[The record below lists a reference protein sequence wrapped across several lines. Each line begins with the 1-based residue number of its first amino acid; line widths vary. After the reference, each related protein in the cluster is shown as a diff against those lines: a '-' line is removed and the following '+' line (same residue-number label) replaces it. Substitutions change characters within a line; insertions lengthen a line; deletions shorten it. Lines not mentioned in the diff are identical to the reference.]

1 MKLSVNDL
9 NVFVNTPKDIAKL
22 CEDLS
27 RLGLEVESCIP
38 CIAPKNVVVGK
49 VLEKAPHKNAEKLSV
64 CQVGVGKVLE
74 KAPHKNAEKLSVCQ
88 VGVGKEVLQ
97 IVCGA
102 KNVAPN
108 QFVPVALN
116 GALIGS
122 TTIAKTELR
131 GVESCGM
138 ICSSAE
144 LGFPKI
150 NDGILE
156 LDESVGELVL
166 GKELNEYASFNTHVL
181 EISLTPNRGDC
192 LSVLGIAREISAF
205 YHTPLKP
212 IKALNFTPKSDLITL
227 SAGENIESHLAY
239 YLIYNHSL
247 KTPLNIKLSLAHNN
261 ALSENDLKNFIE
273 FSTHFSGVIMNAY
286 SLNKT
291 PMDLSVKNDE
301 NNLESV
307 YINHQKRSTIAIKHQ
322 DQKDLSEYL
331 LLEASYTDPISLS
344 LKLHAL
350 KDKTLQKDNALIY
363 RSARGSNPNLSD
375 GLNFLS
381 AHLKAAI
388 LESKQIKHSLKDRTL
403 TFQLEDITEILGL
416 AVEKEKIQGILKN
429 LGFKV
434 SVKEPNSN
442 PQILEVIA
450 PNFRHDIKTIQDIA
464 EEILR
469 FVGIDNLISKP
480 LDCVSS
486 KNSNPHYDTH
496 RFFENLKHKALAC
509 GFKEVIHYVFYSKEK
524 QQKLGFEVLEDPLE
538 LQNPITTDLNTLRT
552 SLVCGLLDAS
562 LRNKNLGFK
571 SIALYEKGSVYNSK
585 REEIQKLG
593 FLVSGLQKKE
603 SYPDAKGKAWDFYS
617 FAECVSKV
625 IGDFS
630 LERLTAQTPI
640 NHPYQSAK
648 IIQNHEI
655 IGVIAKIHPKVIQEL
670 DLFESYYAE
679 IDAFKLKRPA
689 MLLKPFSIYPSS
701 VRDLTLIIDE
711 NTAFSEIKKALK
723 DAQIPNLSEI
733 LPLDIFKESHNTI
746 ALSVRCVIH
755 SLEKTLNDEE
765 VNSAVQK
772 ALEILEKEFNARLKG

>member
-9 NVFVNTPKDIAKL
+9 NVFVNTPKDIVKL

-49 VLEKAPHKNAEKLSV
+49 ILEKAPHKNAEKLSV
-64 CQVGVGKVLE
+64 CQVD
-74 KAPHKNAEKLSVCQ
+74 
-88 VGVGKEVLQ
+88 VGKEVLQ

-102 KNVAPN
+102 KNVASN

-131 GVESCGM
+131 GVESHGM
-138 ICSSAE
+138 ICSSIE

-166 GKELNEYASFNTHVL
+166 GKELNEYAPFNTHVL

-261 ALSENDLKNFIE
+261 ALSENDLNNFIE
-273 FSTHFSGVIMNAY
+273 FSVHFSGVIMNAY

-322 DQKDLSEYL
+322 DQKDLNECL
-331 LLEASYTDPISLS
+331 LLEASYTDPVSLS

-381 AHLKAAI
+381 AHLKATI
-388 LESKQIKHSLKDRTL
+388 LESKQTKHSLKDRTL
-403 TFQLEDITEILGL
+403 KFQLEDITEILGL
-416 AVEKEKIQGILKN
+416 AVEEETIQGILKS

-434 SVKEPNSN
+434 SIKVSNSK
-442 PQILEVIA
+442 PQILEVVA
-450 PNFRHDIKTIQDIA
+450 PNFRHDIQTIQDIA

-469 FVGIDNLISKP
+469 FVGIDNLVSKP
-480 LDCVSS
+480 LNCVSS

-524 QQKLGFEVLEDPLE
+524 QQKLGFEVLEDSLE
-538 LQNPITTDLNTLRT
+538 LQNPITTELNTLRT

-630 LERLTAQTPI
+630 LEKLTTQTPI

-655 IGVIAKIHPKVIQEL
+655 IGTIAKIHPKVIQEL

-711 NTAFSEIKKALK
+711 NTAFSKIKKALK

-733 LPLDIFKESHNTI
+733 LPLDIFKESHNSI
-746 ALSVRCVIH
+746 ALSLRCVIH

>member
-64 CQVGVGKVLE
+64 CQVD
-74 KAPHKNAEKLSVCQ
+74 
-88 VGVGKEVLQ
+88 VGKEVLP

-116 GALIGS
+116 GVLIGS

-131 GVESCGM
+131 GVESHGM
-138 ICSSAE
+138 ICSSIE

-166 GKELNEYASFNTHVL
+166 GKELNEYAPFNTHVL

-212 IKALNFTPKSDLITL
+212 IKALNLTPKSDLITL
-227 SAGENIESHLAY
+227 SVGENIESHLAY
-239 YLIYNHSL
+239 YLICNHSL

-261 ALSENDLKNFIE
+261 ALSENDLNNFIE

-322 DQKDLSEYL
+322 DQKDLSECL

-381 AHLKAAI
+381 AHLKATI
-388 LESKQIKHSLKDRTL
+388 LESKQTEHSLKDRTL
-403 TFQLEDITEILGL
+403 KFQLEDITEILGL
-416 AVEKEKIQGILKN
+416 AVEKEKIQSILKN

-434 SVKEPNSN
+434 STKEPNSK
-442 PQILEVIA
+442 PQILEVIV

-469 FVGIDNLISKP
+469 FVGIDNLVSKP
-480 LDCVSS
+480 LHCVSS

-509 GFKEVIHYVFYSKEK
+509 GFKEVVHYVFYSKEK

-538 LQNPITTDLNTLRT
+538 LQNPITTELNTLRT

-571 SIALYEKGSVYNSK
+571 SIALYEKGSVYNAK

-617 FAECVSKV
+617 FAECVSRI

-630 LERLTAQTPI
+630 LEKLTAQTPI

-648 IIQNHEI
+648 IIQNHEV

-679 IDAFKLKRPA
+679 IDASKLKRPA

-711 NTAFSEIKKALK
+711 NTAFSKIKKALK

-733 LPLDIFKESHNTI
+733 LPLDIFKESDNTI

>member
-1 MKLSVNDL
+1 MKLIVNDL

-64 CQVGVGKVLE
+64 CQVD
-74 KAPHKNAEKLSVCQ
+74 
-88 VGVGKEVLQ
+88 VGKEVLP

-122 TTIAKTELR
+122 TTIAKTDLR

-138 ICSSAE
+138 ICSSIE

-166 GKELNEYASFNTHVL
+166 GKELNEYAPFNTHVL

-227 SAGENIESHLAY
+227 SVGENIESHLAY
-239 YLIYNHSL
+239 YLICNHSL

-261 ALSENDLKNFIE
+261 ALSENDLNNFIE
-273 FSTHFSGVIMNAY
+273 FSAHFSGVIMNAY

-291 PMDLSVKNDE
+291 PIDLSVKNDE

-322 DQKDLSEYL
+322 VQKDLSEYL

-381 AHLKAAI
+381 AHLKAMI
-388 LESKQIKHSLKDRTL
+388 LESKQTKHSLKNHAL

-434 SVKEPNSN
+434 SVKEPNSK
-442 PQILEVIA
+442 PPILEVIV

-480 LDCVSS
+480 LNCVSS

-524 QQKLGFEVLEDPLE
+524 QQKLGFEVLEDSLE
-538 LQNPITTDLNTLRT
+538 LQNPITTELNTLRM

-571 SIALYEKGSVYNSK
+571 SIALYEKGSVYNAK
-585 REEIQKLG
+585 REEVQKLG

-630 LERLTAQTPI
+630 LEKLTTQTPI

-655 IGVIAKIHPKVIQEL
+655 IGVIAKIHPKIIQEL

-679 IDAFKLKRPA
+679 IDASKLKRPA

-711 NTAFSEIKKALK
+711 NTAFSKIKKALK

-733 LPLDIFKESHNTI
+733 LPLDIFKESNNTI

>member
-9 NVFVNTPKDIAKL
+9 SVFVDVPKDITKL

-38 CIAPKNVVVGK
+38 CVAPKKVV
-49 VLEKAPHKNAEKLSV
+49 
-64 CQVGVGKVLE
+64 VGKVLE

-131 GVESCGM
+131 GVESHGM
-138 ICSSAE
+138 ICSSSE

-166 GKELNEYASFNTHVL
+166 GKELNEYAPFNTHVL

-261 ALSENDLKNFIE
+261 ALSENDLNNFIE
-273 FSTHFSGVIMNAY
+273 FSAHFSGVIMNAY

-291 PMDLSVKNDE
+291 PMDLIVKNDE

-322 DQKDLSEYL
+322 DQKDLSECL
-331 LLEASYTDPISLS
+331 LLEASYIDPISLS

-381 AHLKAAI
+381 AHLKATI
-388 LESKQIKHSLKDRTL
+388 LESKQTKRSLKDRAL

-416 AVEKEKIQGILKN
+416 VVEKEKIQGILKN

-434 SVKEPNSN
+434 SIKVSNSK
-442 PQILEVIA
+442 PQILEVVV

-469 FVGIDNLISKP
+469 FVGIDNLASKP
-480 LDCVSS
+480 LHCVSS
-486 KNSNPHYDTH
+486 KNSNPHYETH

-538 LQNPITTDLNTLRT
+538 LQNPITTELNTLRT

-571 SIALYEKGSVYNSK
+571 SIALYEKGSVYNAK

-630 LERLTAQTPI
+630 LEKLNAQTPI

-648 IIQNHEI
+648 IIQNNEI

-679 IDAFKLKRPA
+679 IDASKLKRPA

-711 NTAFSEIKKALK
+711 NTAFSRIKKALK

-733 LPLDIFKESHNTI
+733 LPLDIFKESDNTI

>member
-27 RLGLEVESCIP
+27 CLGLEVESCIP

-49 VLEKAPHKNAEKLSV
+49 VLEKASHKNAEKLSV
-64 CQVGVGKVLE
+64 CQVD
-74 KAPHKNAEKLSVCQ
+74 
-88 VGVGKEVLQ
+88 VGKEVLQ

-131 GVESCGM
+131 GVESHGM

-166 GKELNEYASFNTHVL
+166 GKELDEYAPFNTHVL

-212 IKALNFTPKSDLITL
+212 IKVLNFTPKSDLITL
-227 SAGENIESHLAY
+227 SVGENIESHLAY
-239 YLIYNHSL
+239 YLICNHSL

-261 ALSENDLKNFIE
+261 ALSKNDLNNFIE
-273 FSTHFSGVIMNAY
+273 FSAHFSGVIMNAY
-286 SLNKT
+286 SLNTT

-322 DQKDLSEYL
+322 NQENLSECL
-331 LLEASYTDPISLS
+331 LLEASYIDPISLS

-381 AHLKAAI
+381 THLKATI
-388 LESKQIKHSLKDRTL
+388 LESKQTEHSLKDHAL

-416 AVEKEKIQGILKN
+416 AVEKEKIQSILKN

-434 SVKEPNSN
+434 SVKEPNSK

-469 FVGIDNLISKP
+469 FVGIDNLASKP
-480 LDCVSS
+480 LHCVSS

-571 SIALYEKGSVYNSK
+571 SIALYEKGSVYNAK

-630 LERLTAQTPI
+630 LEKLTAQTPI

-679 IDAFKLKRPA
+679 IDASKLKRPA

-711 NTAFSEIKKALK
+711 NTAFSRIKKALK

-733 LPLDIFKESHNTI
+733 LPLDIFKESDNTI

>member
-9 NVFVNTPKDIAKL
+9 NVFVDTPKDIAKL

-27 RLGLEVESCIP
+27 RLGLEVESSIP
-38 CIAPKNVVVGK
+38 CIAPKNVV
-49 VLEKAPHKNAEKLSV
+49 
-64 CQVGVGKVLE
+64 VGKVLE

-122 TTIAKTELR
+122 TTIAKTDLR

-138 ICSSAE
+138 ICSSNE

-166 GKELNEYASFNTHVL
+166 GKGLNEYAPFNTHVL

-227 SAGENIESHLAY
+227 CANENIESHLAY

-247 KTPLNIKLSLAHNN
+247 KTPLKVKLSLAHNN
-261 ALSENDLKNFIE
+261 ALSENDLNNFIE
-273 FSTHFSGVIMNAY
+273 FSTHFSGVVMNVY
-286 SLNKT
+286 SLDAT
-291 PMDLSVKNDE
+291 PIDLSVKNDE

-381 AHLKAAI
+381 AHLKATI
-388 LESKQIKHSLKDRTL
+388 LESKQTKHALKDRTL
-403 TFQLEDITEILGL
+403 KFKLEDITEILGL
-416 AVEKEKIQGILKN
+416 AIEEETIQGILKN
-429 LGFKV
+429 LGFKASIKV
-434 SVKEPNSN
+434 SNSK
-442 PQILEVIA
+442 PQILEVVV

-469 FVGIDNLISKP
+469 FVGIDHLISKP
-480 LDCVSS
+480 LDSVSN
-486 KNSNPHYDTH
+486 KKSNPHYDTH
-496 RFFENLKHKALAC
+496 RFFENLKHKTLAC

-538 LQNPITTDLNTLRT
+538 LQNPITTELNTLRT

-593 FLVSGLQKKE
+593 FLASGLQKKE

-630 LERLTAQTPI
+630 LEKLATQAPI

-679 IDAFKLKRPA
+679 IDASKLKRPA

-711 NTAFSEIKKALK
+711 NTAFSNIKKALK

-733 LPLDIFKESHNTI
+733 LPLDIFKESHNSI

>member
-9 NVFVNTPKDIAKL
+9 SVFVDVPKDIAKL

-38 CIAPKNVVVGK
+38 CVAPKNVVVGK

-64 CQVGVGKVLE
+64 CQM
-74 KAPHKNAEKLSVCQ
+74 
-88 VGVGKEVLQ
+88 GVGKEVLQ

-131 GVESCGM
+131 GVESYGM
-138 ICSSAE
+138 ICSSNE

-166 GKELNEYASFNTHVL
+166 GKGLNEYAPFNTHVL

-227 SAGENIESHLAY
+227 CAGENIESHLAY
-239 YLIYNHSL
+239 YLICNHSL
-247 KTPLNIKLSLAHNN
+247 KTPLNVKLSLAHNN
-261 ALSENDLKNFIE
+261 ALSENDLNNFIE
-273 FSTHFSGVIMNAY
+273 FSVHFSGVVMNAY
-286 SLNKT
+286 SLDAT
-291 PMDLSVKNDE
+291 PIDLSVKNDE

-350 KDKTLQKDNALIY
+350 KDKTLQKDNTLIY

-381 AHLKAAI
+381 AHLKATI
-388 LESKQIKHSLKDRTL
+388 LESKQTKHALKDRTL
-403 TFQLEDITEILGL
+403 KFKLEDITEILGL
-416 AVEKEKIQGILKN
+416 AIEEETIQGILKN

-434 SVKEPNSN
+434 SIKESNSK
-442 PQILEVIA
+442 PQILEVVV

-469 FVGIDNLISKP
+469 FVGIDHLISKP
-480 LDCVSS
+480 LDSVSN
-486 KNSNPHYDTH
+486 KKSNPHYDTH

-538 LQNPITTDLNTLRT
+538 LQNPITTELNTLRT

-593 FLVSGLQKKE
+593 FLASGLQKKE

-630 LERLTAQTPI
+630 LEKLTTQIPI

-648 IIQNHEI
+648 IIQDHKI

-711 NTAFSEIKKALK
+711 NTAFSKIKKALK

-733 LPLDIFKESHNTI
+733 LPLDIFKESNNSI

-772 ALEILEKEFNARLKG
+772 VLEILEKEFNARLKG

>member
-9 NVFVNTPKDIAKL
+9 NVFVDTPKDIAKL

-38 CIAPKNVVVGK
+38 CVAPKNVVVGK
-49 VLEKAPHKNAEKLSV
+49 ILEKTPHKNAEKLSV
-64 CQVGVGKVLE
+64 CQVD
-74 KAPHKNAEKLSVCQ
+74 
-88 VGVGKEVLQ
+88 VGKEVLQ

-116 GALIGS
+116 GVLIGS

-138 ICSSAE
+138 ICSSSE

-166 GKELNEYASFNTHVL
+166 GKELNEYAPFNTHVL

-227 SAGENIESHLAY
+227 SADKNIESHLAY
-239 YLIYNHSL
+239 YLVCNHSL

-261 ALSENDLKNFIE
+261 ALSENDLNNFIE
-273 FSTHFSGVIMNAY
+273 FSAHFSGVVMNAY
-286 SLNKT
+286 SLNIT
-291 PMDLSVKNDE
+291 PIDLSVKNDE

-331 LLEASYTDPISLS
+331 LLEASYIDPVSLS

-350 KDKTLQKDNALIY
+350 KEKTLQKDNALIY

-388 LESKQIKHSLKDRTL
+388 LESKQTQHSLKDRAL
-403 TFQLEDITEILGL
+403 KFQLEDITEILGL

-434 SVKEPNSN
+434 SVKEPNSK
-442 PQILEVIA
+442 PQILEVVA
-450 PNFRHDIKTIQDIA
+450 PNFRHDIQMIQDIA

-469 FVGIDNLISKP
+469 FVGIDHLISKP
-480 LDCVSS
+480 LDSVSN
-486 KNSNPHYDTH
+486 KKSNPHYDTH

-538 LQNPITTDLNTLRT
+538 LQNPITTELNTLRT

-593 FLVSGLQKKE
+593 FLASGLQKKE
-603 SYPDAKGKAWDFYS
+603 SYPDSKGKAWDFYS

-630 LERLTAQTPI
+630 LEKLTAQTPI

-701 VRDLTLIIDE
+701 IRDLTLIIDE
-711 NTAFSEIKKALK
+711 NTAFSRIKKALE
-723 DAQIPNLSEI
+723 DAQIPNLSEV
-733 LPLDIFKESHNTI
+733 LPLDIFKESHNSI

-765 VNSAVQK
+765 VNAAVQK

>member
-9 NVFVNTPKDIAKL
+9 NVFVDVPKDIAKL

-27 RLGLEVESCIP
+27 RLGLEVESSIP
-38 CIAPKNVVVGK
+38 CVAPKNVV
-49 VLEKAPHKNAEKLSV
+49 
-64 CQVGVGKVLE
+64 VGKVLE

-138 ICSSAE
+138 ICSSNE

-166 GKELNEYASFNTHVL
+166 GKGLNEYAPFNTHVL

-227 SAGENIESHLAY
+227 CAGENIESHLAY
-239 YLIYNHSL
+239 YLICNHSL
-247 KTPLNIKLSLAHNN
+247 KTPLNVKLSLAHNN
-261 ALSENDLKNFIE
+261 ALSENDLNNFIE
-273 FSTHFSGVIMNAY
+273 FSAHFSGVVMNAY
-286 SLNKT
+286 SLDAT
-291 PMDLSVKNDE
+291 PIDLSVKNDE

-363 RSARGSNPNLSD
+363 RSTRGSNPNLSD

-381 AHLKAAI
+381 THLKATI
-388 LESKQIKHSLKDRTL
+388 LESKQTKHALKDRTL
-403 TFQLEDITEILGL
+403 EFKLEDITEILGL
-416 AVEKEKIQGILKN
+416 VIEEETIQGILKN

-434 SVKEPNSN
+434 STKVSNSK
-442 PQILEVIA
+442 PQILEVVA

-469 FVGIDNLISKP
+469 FVGIDHLISKP
-480 LDCVSS
+480 LDSVSN
-486 KNSNPHYDTH
+486 KKSNPHYDTH
-496 RFFENLKHKALAC
+496 RFFENLKHKALSC

-538 LQNPITTDLNTLRT
+538 LQNPITTELNTLRT

-571 SIALYEKGSVYNSK
+571 SIALYEKGSVYNAK
-585 REEIQKLG
+585 REEVQKLG

-630 LERLTAQTPI
+630 LEKLTAQTPI

-648 IIQNHEI
+648 IIQNHKI
-655 IGVIAKIHPKVIQEL
+655 IGVIAKIHPKIIQEL

-679 IDAFKLKRPA
+679 IDASKLKRPA

-711 NTAFSEIKKALK
+711 NTAFSRIKKALK

-733 LPLDIFKESHNTI
+733 LPLDIFKESHNSI
-746 ALSVRCVIH
+746 ALSVRCVIY

>member
-9 NVFVNTPKDIAKL
+9 NVFVDTPKDIAKL

-27 RLGLEVESCIP
+27 RLGLEVESSIP
-38 CIAPKNVVVGK
+38 CVAPKNVV
-49 VLEKAPHKNAEKLSV
+49 
-64 CQVGVGKVLE
+64 VGKVLE

-131 GVESCGM
+131 GVESYGM
-138 ICSSAE
+138 ICSSSE

-166 GKELNEYASFNTHVL
+166 GKGLNEYAPFNTHVL

-227 SAGENIESHLAY
+227 CADENIESHLAY
-239 YLIYNHSL
+239 YLVCNHSL

-261 ALSENDLKNFIE
+261 ALSENDLNNFIE
-273 FSTHFSGVIMNAY
+273 FSVHFSGVVMNAY
-286 SLNKT
+286 SLNTT
-291 PMDLSVKNDE
+291 PIDLSVKNDE

-322 DQKDLSEYL
+322 DQKDLSEHL

-388 LESKQIKHSLKDRTL
+388 LESKQNKHALKDRTL
-403 TFQLEDITEILGL
+403 KFKLEDITEILGL
-416 AVEKEKIQGILKN
+416 AVEEETIQGILKN

-434 SVKEPNSN
+434 SAKVSNSK
-442 PQILEVIA
+442 PQILEVVA

-469 FVGIDNLISKP
+469 FVGIDHLISKP
-480 LDCVSS
+480 LDSVSN
-486 KNSNPHYDTH
+486 KKSNPHYDTH

-538 LQNPITTDLNTLRT
+538 LQNPITTELNTLRT

-593 FLVSGLQKKE
+593 FLASGLQKKE

-630 LERLTAQTPI
+630 LEKLTTQAPI

-648 IIQNHEI
+648 IIQNHKI

-679 IDAFKLKRPA
+679 IDASKLKRPA

-711 NTAFSEIKKALK
+711 NTAFSNIKKALK

-733 LPLDIFKESHNTI
+733 LPLDIFKESNNSI

>member
-9 NVFVNTPKDIAKL
+9 NIFVNTPKDITKL

-27 RLGLEVESCIP
+27 CLGLEVESCIP

-64 CQVGVGKVLE
+64 CQVDVGK
-74 KAPHKNAEKLSVCQ
+74 
-88 VGVGKEVLQ
+88 GVLQ

-108 QFVPVALN
+108 QFAPVALN

-131 GVESCGM
+131 GVESHGM
-138 ICSSAE
+138 ICSSIE

-166 GKELNEYASFNTHVL
+166 GKELHEYAPFNTHVL

-227 SAGENIESHLAY
+227 SVGENIESHLAY
-239 YLIYNHSL
+239 YLICNHSL

-261 ALSENDLKNFIE
+261 ALSENDLNNFIE
-273 FSTHFSGVIMNAY
+273 FSTHFSGVILNAY
-286 SLNKT
+286 SLNTT
-291 PMDLSVKNDE
+291 PVDLSVKNDE

-322 DQKDLSEYL
+322 DQKNLSECL
-331 LLEASYTDPISLS
+331 LLEASYIDPISLS

-381 AHLKAAI
+381 AHLKATI
-388 LESKQIKHSLKDRTL
+388 LESKQTKHSLKDCAL
-403 TFQLEDITEILGL
+403 KFQLEDITEILGL
-416 AVEKEKIQGILKN
+416 VIEAEKIQGILKN

-434 SVKEPNSN
+434 SAKEPNSK
-442 PQILEVIA
+442 PQILEVIV

-538 LQNPITTDLNTLRT
+538 LQNPITTELNTLRT

-593 FLVSGLQKKE
+593 FLISGLQKKE

-617 FAECVSKV
+617 FAECVSRI

-630 LERLTAQTPI
+630 LEKLTAQTPI

-648 IIQNHEI
+648 IIQNHEV

-679 IDAFKLKRPA
+679 IDASKLKRPA

-711 NTAFSEIKKALK
+711 NTAFSKIKKALK

-733 LPLDIFKESHNTI
+733 LPLDIFKESDNTI

-765 VNSAVQK
+765 VNSVVQK

>member
-1 MKLSVNDL
+1 MKLIVNDL

-27 RLGLEVESCIP
+27 CLGLEVESCTP
-38 CIAPKNVVVGK
+38 CVAPKNVVVGK

-64 CQVGVGKVLE
+64 CQVD
-74 KAPHKNAEKLSVCQ
+74 
-88 VGVGKEVLQ
+88 VGKEVLQ

-108 QFVPVALN
+108 QFAPIALN

-131 GVESCGM
+131 GVESHGM
-138 ICSSAE
+138 ICSSIE

-166 GKELNEYASFNTHVL
+166 GKELNEYAPFNTHVL

-227 SAGENIESHLAY
+227 SVGENIESHLAY

-261 ALSENDLKNFIE
+261 ALSENNLNNFLE
-273 FSTHFSGVIMNAY
+273 FSAHFSGVIMNAY
-286 SLNKT
+286 SLNTT

-307 YINHQKRSTIAIKHQ
+307 YINHQKRSIIAIKHQ
-322 DQKDLSEYL
+322 VQKDLSEYL
-331 LLEASYTDPISLS
+331 LLEASYTDPVSLS

-381 AHLKAAI
+381 AHLKATI
-388 LESKQIKHSLKDRTL
+388 LESKQTEHSLKDRAL

-416 AVEKEKIQGILKN
+416 AVEEEKIQGILKN

-434 SVKEPNSN
+434 SAKEPNSK
-442 PQILEVIA
+442 PPILEVVA

-480 LDCVSS
+480 LHCVSS
-486 KNSNPHYDTH
+486 KNSNPHYETH

-524 QQKLGFEVLEDPLE
+524 QQKLGFEVLEDSLE
-538 LQNPITTDLNTLRT
+538 LQNPITTELNTLRT

-571 SIALYEKGSVYNSK
+571 SIALYEKGSVYNAK

-625 IGDFS
+625 IGDFN
-630 LERLTAQTPI
+630 LEKLTAQTPI

-648 IIQNHEI
+648 IIQNNEI
-655 IGVIAKIHPKVIQEL
+655 IGTIAKIHPKVIQEL

-701 VRDLTLIIDE
+701 VRDLTLIINE
-711 NTAFSEIKKALK
+711 NTAFSRIKKALK

-746 ALSVRCVIH
+746 ALSLRCVIH

-765 VNSAVQK
+765 VNSAMQK

>member
-1 MKLSVNDL
+1 MKLSINDL
-9 NVFVNTPKDIAKL
+9 NVFVNTPKDIVKL
-22 CEDLS
+22 CENLS
-27 RLGLEVESCIP
+27 CLGLEVESCVS

-64 CQVGVGKVLE
+64 CQVD
-74 KAPHKNAEKLSVCQ
+74 
-88 VGVGKEVLQ
+88 VGKEVLQ

-108 QFVPVALN
+108 QFVPVALK
-116 GALIGS
+116 GAIIGS

-131 GVESCGM
+131 GVESHGM
-138 ICSSAE
+138 ICSSSE

-166 GKELNEYASFNTHVL
+166 GKELNEYAPFNTHVL

-212 IKALNFTPKSDLITL
+212 IKALNFTPTSDLITL

-239 YLIYNHSL
+239 YLICNHSL

-261 ALSENDLKNFIE
+261 ALSENDLNNFIE
-273 FSTHFSGVIMNAY
+273 FSAHFSGVIMNAY

-331 LLEASYTDPISLS
+331 LLEASYIDPISLS

-381 AHLKAAI
+381 AHLKATI
-388 LESKQIKHSLKDRTL
+388 LESKQTKHSLKDRTL

-416 AVEKEKIQGILKN
+416 VVEKEKIQGILKN

-434 SVKEPNSN
+434 SAKESNSK
-442 PQILEVIA
+442 PQILEVVA
-450 PNFRHDIKTIQDIA
+450 PNFRHDIKIIQDIA

-469 FVGIDNLISKP
+469 FVGIDNLVSKP
-480 LDCVSS
+480 LHCVSS

-538 LQNPITTDLNTLRT
+538 LQNPITTELNTLRT

-571 SIALYEKGSVYNSK
+571 SIALYEKGSVYNAK

-630 LERLTAQTPI
+630 LEKLTIQTPI
-640 NHPYQSAK
+640 NHPYQNAK
-648 IIQNHEI
+648 IIQNNEI
-655 IGVIAKIHPKVIQEL
+655 IGVIAKIHPKVIQEW

-711 NTAFSEIKKALK
+711 NTAFSRIKKALK

-733 LPLDIFKESHNTI
+733 LPLDIFKESNNSI

>member
-9 NVFVNTPKDIAKL
+9 SVFVDTPKDIAKL

-64 CQVGVGKVLE
+64 CQVD
-74 KAPHKNAEKLSVCQ
+74 
-88 VGVGKEVLQ
+88 VGKEVLQ

-131 GVESCGM
+131 GVESYGM
-138 ICSSAE
+138 ICSSNE

-166 GKELNEYASFNTHVL
+166 GKGLNEYAPFNTHVL

-192 LSVLGIAREISAF
+192 LSVLGVAREISAF

-239 YLIYNHSL
+239 YLICNHSL
-247 KTPLNIKLSLAHNN
+247 KTPLKVKLSLAHNN
-261 ALSENDLKNFIE
+261 ALSENDLNNFLE

-291 PMDLSVKNDE
+291 PIDLSVKNDE

-322 DQKDLSEYL
+322 DQKDLSECL

-381 AHLKAAI
+381 AHLKATI
-388 LESKQIKHSLKDRTL
+388 LESKQTKHSLKDRTL
-403 TFQLEDITEILGL
+403 KFQLEDITEILGL
-416 AVEKEKIQGILKN
+416 AVEAEKIQGILKN

-434 SVKEPNSN
+434 SVKEPNSK
-442 PQILEVIA
+442 PQILEVIV
-450 PNFRHDIKTIQDIA
+450 PNFRNDIKTIQDIA

-469 FVGIDNLISKP
+469 FVGIDHLISKP
-480 LDCVSS
+480 LHCVSS

-538 LQNPITTDLNTLRT
+538 LQNPITTELNTLRT

-630 LERLTAQTPI
+630 LEKLTIQTPI

-679 IDAFKLKRPA
+679 IDASKLKRPA

-711 NTAFSEIKKALK
+711 NTAFSKIKKVLK

-733 LPLDIFKESHNTI
+733 LPLDIFKESHNSI

>member
-9 NVFVNTPKDIAKL
+9 NVFVNTPKDIVKL

-64 CQVGVGKVLE
+64 CQVDI
-74 KAPHKNAEKLSVCQ
+74 
-88 VGVGKEVLQ
+88 GKEVLQ

-138 ICSSAE
+138 ICSSSE

-166 GKELNEYASFNTHVL
+166 GKELNEYAPFNTHVL

-322 DQKDLSEYL
+322 VQKDLSECL

-381 AHLKAAI
+381 AHLKATI
-388 LESKQIKHSLKDRTL
+388 LESKQTKHALKDRTL

-434 SVKEPNSN
+434 SIKEPNSK
-442 PQILEVIA
+442 PPILEVVA

-464 EEILR
+464 EEILC

-480 LDCVSS
+480 LHCVSS

-524 QQKLGFEVLEDPLE
+524 QQKLGFEVLEDSLE

-593 FLVSGLQKKE
+593 FLASGLQKKE

-630 LERLTAQTPI
+630 LEKLTAQTPI

-648 IIQNHEI
+648 IIQNNEI
-655 IGVIAKIHPKVIQEL
+655 IGVIAKIHPKIIQEL

-679 IDAFKLKRPA
+679 IDASKLKRPA

-711 NTAFSEIKKALK
+711 NTAFSKIKKVLK

-733 LPLDIFKESHNTI
+733 LPLDIFKESDNTI

>member
-1 MKLSVNDL
+1 MKLSVSDL
-9 NVFVNTPKDIAKL
+9 NVFVDTPKDIAKL

-27 RLGLEVESCIP
+27 RLGLEVESSIP
-38 CIAPKNVVVGK
+38 CVAPKNVVVGK

-64 CQVGVGKVLE
+64 CQVD
-74 KAPHKNAEKLSVCQ
+74 
-88 VGVGKEVLQ
+88 VGKEVLQ

-131 GVESCGM
+131 GVESYGM
-138 ICSSAE
+138 ICSSSE

-166 GKELNEYASFNTHVL
+166 GKGLNEYAPFNTHVL

-227 SAGENIESHLAY
+227 CADENIESHLAY
-239 YLIYNHSL
+239 YLVCNHSL
-247 KTPLNIKLSLAHNN
+247 KTPLNVKLSLAHNN
-261 ALSENDLKNFIE
+261 ALSENDLNNFIE
-273 FSTHFSGVIMNAY
+273 FSVHFSGVVMNAY
-286 SLNKT
+286 SVNTT
-291 PMDLSVKNDE
+291 PIDLSVKNDE

-322 DQKDLSEYL
+322 DPKDLSEYL
-331 LLEASYTDPISLS
+331 LLEASYTDPINLS

-388 LESKQIKHSLKDRTL
+388 LESKQTKHSLKDRTL
-403 TFQLEDITEILGL
+403 KFKLEDVTEILGL
-416 AVEKEKIQGILKN
+416 AIEEETIQGILKN

-434 SVKEPNSN
+434 SIKEPNSK

-469 FVGIDNLISKP
+469 FVGIDHLISKP
-480 LDCVSS
+480 LDSVSN
-486 KNSNPHYDTH
+486 KKSNPHYDTH

-538 LQNPITTDLNTLRT
+538 LQNPITTELNTLRT

-593 FLVSGLQKKE
+593 FLASGLQKKE

-630 LERLTAQTPI
+630 LEKLTTQAPI

-648 IIQNHEI
+648 IIQNHKI
-655 IGVIAKIHPKVIQEL
+655 IGVIAKIHPKVIREL

-711 NTAFSEIKKALK
+711 NTAFSRIKKALK

-733 LPLDIFKESHNTI
+733 LPLDIFKESNNTI

>member
-22 CEDLS
+22 CENLS
-27 RLGLEVESCIP
+27 CLGLEVESCIP

-64 CQVGVGKVLE
+64 CQVD
-74 KAPHKNAEKLSVCQ
+74 
-88 VGVGKEVLQ
+88 VGKEVLP

-131 GVESCGM
+131 GVESHGM
-138 ICSSAE
+138 ICSSSE

-166 GKELNEYASFNTHVL
+166 GKELNEYAPFNTHVL

-192 LSVLGIAREISAF
+192 LSVLGVAREVSAF

-239 YLIYNHSL
+239 YLICNHSL

-261 ALSENDLKNFIE
+261 ALSENDLNNFIE

-331 LLEASYTDPISLS
+331 LLEASYIDPISLS

-350 KDKTLQKDNALIY
+350 KDKMLQKDNALIY

-381 AHLKAAI
+381 AHLKATI
-388 LESKQIKHSLKDRTL
+388 LESKQTKHALKDRTL
-403 TFQLEDITEILGL
+403 KFQLEDITEILGL
-416 AVEKEKIQGILKN
+416 AVEAEKIQGILKS

-434 SVKEPNSN
+434 SVKEPNSK
-442 PQILEVIA
+442 PQILEVIV

-469 FVGIDNLISKP
+469 FVGIDHLISKP
-480 LDCVSS
+480 LHCVSS

-538 LQNPITTDLNTLRT
+538 LQNPITTELNTLRT

-593 FLVSGLQKKE
+593 FLASGLQKKE

-630 LERLTAQTPI
+630 LEKLTAQTPI

-655 IGVIAKIHPKVIQEL
+655 IGVIAKIHPKIIQEL

-679 IDAFKLKRPA
+679 IDASKLKRPA

-711 NTAFSEIKKALK
+711 NTAFSRIKKALK

-733 LPLDIFKESHNTI
+733 LPLDIFKESHNSI
-746 ALSVRCVIH
+746 ALSMRCVIH

>member
-9 NVFVNTPKDIAKL
+9 SVFVDASKDITKL

-27 RLGLEVESCIP
+27 CLGLEVESCIP

-64 CQVGVGKVLE
+64 CQVD
-74 KAPHKNAEKLSVCQ
+74 
-88 VGVGKEVLQ
+88 VGKEVLQ

-102 KNVAPN
+102 KNVASN
-108 QFVPVALN
+108 QFAPVALK
-116 GALIGS
+116 GAIIGS

-131 GVESCGM
+131 GVESHGM
-138 ICSSAE
+138 ICSSSE

-166 GKELNEYASFNTHVL
+166 GKELNEYAPFNTHVL

-205 YHTPLKP
+205 YNTPLKP

-261 ALSENDLKNFIE
+261 ALSENNLNNFLE
-273 FSTHFSGVIMNAY
+273 FSAHFSGVILNAY
-286 SLNKT
+286 GLNTT
-291 PMDLSVKNDE
+291 PVDLIIKNDE

-322 DQKDLSEYL
+322 DQKDLSEHL

-381 AHLKAAI
+381 AHLKATI
-388 LESKQIKHSLKDRTL
+388 LESKQTEHSLKDRTL

-416 AVEKEKIQGILKN
+416 VVEAEKIQSILKN

-434 SVKEPNSN
+434 SVKEPNSK
-442 PQILEVIA
+442 PQILEVIV

-469 FVGIDNLISKP
+469 FVGIDNLVSKP
-480 LDCVSS
+480 LHCVSS

-571 SIALYEKGSVYNSK
+571 SIAFYEKGSVYNSK

-630 LERLTAQTPI
+630 LEKLTIQTPI

-648 IIQNHEI
+648 IIQNNEI

-679 IDAFKLKRPA
+679 IDASKLKRPA

-711 NTAFSEIKKALK
+711 NTAFSRIKKALK
-723 DAQIPNLSEI
+723 NAQIPNLSEI
-733 LPLDIFKESHNTI
+733 LPLDIFKESHNSI

>member
-9 NVFVNTPKDIAKL
+9 NVFVNVPKDIAKL

-27 RLGLEVESCIP
+27 CLGLEVESCVSY
-38 CIAPKNVVVGK
+38 IAPKNVVVGK

-64 CQVGVGKVLE
+64 CQVDI
-74 KAPHKNAEKLSVCQ
+74 
-88 VGVGKEVLQ
+88 GKEVLP

-108 QFVPVALN
+108 QFAPVALK
-116 GALIGS
+116 GAIIGS

-131 GVESCGM
+131 GVESHGM
-138 ICSSAE
+138 ICSSIE

-166 GKELNEYASFNTHVL
+166 GKELHEYAPFNTHVL

-212 IKALNFTPKSDLITL
+212 IKALNFTPKSDSIAL
-227 SAGENIESHLAY
+227 SVGENIESHLAY

-261 ALSENDLKNFIE
+261 ALSENDLNNFIE
-273 FSTHFSGVIMNAY
+273 FSAHFSGVILNAY

-291 PMDLSVKNDE
+291 PMDLIVKNDE

-322 DQKDLSEYL
+322 DQKGLSECL
-331 LLEASYTDPISLS
+331 LLEASYTDPVSLS

-388 LESKQIKHSLKDRTL
+388 LESKQTKRSLKDRTL

-416 AVEKEKIQGILKN
+416 AVEAEKIQSILKS

-434 SVKEPNSN
+434 SVKEPNSK
-442 PQILEVIA
+442 PQILEVIV

-480 LDCVSS
+480 LDSVSS

-571 SIALYEKGSVYNSK
+571 SIALYEKGSVYNAK

-603 SYPDAKGKAWDFYS
+603 SYPNAKGKAWDFYS
-617 FAECVSKV
+617 FAECVSRI

-630 LERLTAQTPI
+630 LEKLDTQTPI

-648 IIQNHEI
+648 IIQNHEV

-679 IDAFKLKRPA
+679 IDASKLKRPA
-689 MLLKPFSIYPSS
+689 MLLRPFSIYPSS

-711 NTAFSEIKKALK
+711 NTAFSRIKKALK

-733 LPLDIFKESHNTI
+733 LPLDIFKESHNSI

>member
-9 NVFVNTPKDIAKL
+9 NVFVNTPKDIVKL

-27 RLGLEVESCIP
+27 RLGLEVESCIS
-38 CIAPKNVVVGK
+38 CVATKNVVVGK

-64 CQVGVGKVLE
+64 CQVD
-74 KAPHKNAEKLSVCQ
+74 
-88 VGVGKEVLQ
+88 VGKEVLQ

-131 GVESCGM
+131 GVESHGM
-138 ICSSAE
+138 ICSSTE

-166 GKELNEYASFNTHVL
+166 GKELNEYAPFNTHVL

-212 IKALNFTPKSDLITL
+212 IKALNFTPTSDLITL
-227 SAGENIESHLAY
+227 SAGENIESYLAY

-261 ALSENDLKNFIE
+261 ALSENDLNNFIE
-273 FSTHFSGVIMNAY
+273 FSAHFSGVILNAY

-322 DQKDLSEYL
+322 VQKDLSECL
-331 LLEASYTDPISLS
+331 LLEASYIDPISLS

-381 AHLKAAI
+381 AHLKATI
-388 LESKQIKHSLKDRTL
+388 LESKQTQHSLKDRTL

-434 SVKEPNSN
+434 SVKEPNSK
-442 PQILEVIA
+442 PPILEIIA

-469 FVGIDNLISKP
+469 FVGIDNLVSKP
-480 LDCVSS
+480 LNCVSS

-630 LERLTAQTPI
+630 LEKLTTQTPI

-679 IDAFKLKRPA
+679 IDASKLKRPA

-711 NTAFSEIKKALK
+711 NTAFSRIKKTLK

-733 LPLDIFKESHNTI
+733 LPLDIFKESDNTI

>member
-1 MKLSVNDL
+1 MKLSINDL

-38 CIAPKNVVVGK
+38 CVAPKNVVVGK

-64 CQVGVGKVLE
+64 CQVD
-74 KAPHKNAEKLSVCQ
+74 
-88 VGVGKEVLQ
+88 VGKEVLQ

-122 TTIAKTELR
+122 TTIAKTDLR

-138 ICSSAE
+138 ICSSIE

-166 GKELNEYASFNTHVL
+166 GKELNEYAPFNTHVL

-239 YLIYNHSL
+239 YLICNHSL
-247 KTPLNIKLSLAHNN
+247 KTPLNVKLSLAHNN
-261 ALSENDLKNFIE
+261 ALSENELKNFIE
-273 FSTHFSGVIMNAY
+273 FSVHFSGVIMNAY

-291 PMDLSVKNDE
+291 PIDLSVKNDE

-307 YINHQKRSTIAIKHQ
+307 YINHQKHSTIAIKYQ
-322 DQKDLSEYL
+322 DQKDLSECL

-381 AHLKAAI
+381 AHLKATI
-388 LESKQIKHSLKDRTL
+388 LESKQTEHSLKDRTL

-416 AVEKEKIQGILKN
+416 VVEKEKIQSILKN

-434 SVKEPNSN
+434 SVKEPNSK
-442 PQILEVIA
+442 PQILEVIV

-480 LDCVSS
+480 LHCVSS

-509 GFKEVIHYVFYSKEK
+509 GFKEVVHYVFYSKEK

-538 LQNPITTDLNTLRT
+538 LQNPITTELNTLRT

-571 SIALYEKGSVYNSK
+571 SIALYEKGSVYNAK

-630 LERLTAQTPI
+630 LEKLTAQTPI
-640 NHPYQSAK
+640 NHHYQSAK

-679 IDAFKLKRPA
+679 IDASKLKRPT

-711 NTAFSEIKKALK
+711 NTAFSRIKKALE

-733 LPLDIFKESHNTI
+733 LPLDVFKESDNTI
-746 ALSVRCVIH
+746 ALSVRCVIY

-772 ALEILEKEFNARLKG
+772 ALETLEKEFNARLKG

>member
-9 NVFVNTPKDIAKL
+9 NVFVDVPKDIAKL

-27 RLGLEVESCIP
+27 RLGLEVESSIP
-38 CIAPKNVVVGK
+38 CVAPKNVV
-49 VLEKAPHKNAEKLSV
+49 
-64 CQVGVGKVLE
+64 VGKVLE

-131 GVESCGM
+131 GVESYGM
-138 ICSSAE
+138 ICSSNE

-166 GKELNEYASFNTHVL
+166 GKGLNEYAPFNTHVL

-227 SAGENIESHLAY
+227 CAGENIESHLAY
-239 YLIYNHSL
+239 YLICNHSL
-247 KTPLNIKLSLAHNN
+247 KTPLNVKLSLAHNN
-261 ALSENDLKNFIE
+261 ALSENDLNNFIE
-273 FSTHFSGVIMNAY
+273 FSTHFSGVVMNAY

-381 AHLKAAI
+381 THLKAAI
-388 LESKQIKHSLKDRTL
+388 LESKQTKHALKDRTL
-403 TFQLEDITEILGL
+403 KFKLEDITEILGL
-416 AVEKEKIQGILKN
+416 AIEEETIQGILKN

-434 SVKEPNSN
+434 SAKVSNSK
-442 PQILEVIA
+442 PQILEVVA

-469 FVGIDNLISKP
+469 FVGIDHLISKP
-480 LDCVSS
+480 LDSVSN
-486 KNSNPHYDTH
+486 KKSNPHYDTH

-538 LQNPITTDLNTLRT
+538 LQNPITTELNTLRT

-593 FLVSGLQKKE
+593 FLASGLQKKE

-630 LERLTAQTPI
+630 LEKLTTQTPI

-648 IIQNHEI
+648 IIQDHEI

-689 MLLKPFSIYPSS
+689 MLLKPFSVYPSS

-711 NTAFSEIKKALK
+711 NTAFSRIKKALK

-733 LPLDIFKESHNTI
+733 LPLDIFKESDNTI

>member
-38 CIAPKNVVVGK
+38 CITPKNVVVGK
-49 VLEKAPHKNAEKLSV
+49 VLEKTPHKNAEKLSV
-64 CQVGVGKVLE
+64 CQVD
-74 KAPHKNAEKLSVCQ
+74 
-88 VGVGKEVLQ
+88 VGKEVLP

-131 GVESCGM
+131 GVESHGM
-138 ICSSAE
+138 ICSSIE

-166 GKELNEYASFNTHVL
+166 GKELNEYAPFNTHVL

-212 IKALNFTPKSDLITL
+212 IKALNFTPTSDSIVLH
-227 SAGENIESHLAY
+227 ADENIESYLAY
-239 YLIYNHSL
+239 YLICNHSL

-261 ALSENDLKNFIE
+261 ALSENDLNNFIE
-273 FSTHFSGVIMNAY
+273 FSAHFSGVVMNAY

-322 DQKDLSEYL
+322 VQKDLSECL

-344 LKLHAL
+344 LKLHTL

-381 AHLKAAI
+381 AHLKATI
-388 LESKQIKHSLKDRTL
+388 LESKQTECSLKDRTL

-416 AVEKEKIQGILKN
+416 VVEEEKIQSILKN

-434 SVKEPNSN
+434 SVKEPNSK
-442 PQILEVIA
+442 PQILEVIV
-450 PNFRHDIKTIQDIA
+450 PNFRHDVKTIQDIA

-469 FVGIDNLISKP
+469 FVGIDNLVSKP
-480 LDCVSS
+480 LHCVSS
-486 KNSNPHYDTH
+486 KNSNPHYETH

-509 GFKEVIHYVFYSKEK
+509 GFKEVVHYVFYSKEK
-524 QQKLGFEVLEDPLE
+524 QQKLGFEVLEDSLE

-585 REEIQKLG
+585 REETQKLG
-593 FLVSGLQKKE
+593 FLASGLQKKE

-630 LERLTAQTPI
+630 LEKLTTQTPI

-679 IDAFKLKRPA
+679 IDVSKLKRPA

-711 NTAFSEIKKALK
+711 NTAFSKIKKALK

-733 LPLDIFKESHNTI
+733 LPLDIFKESHNSI

>member
-1 MKLSVNDL
+1 MKLSINDL

-27 RLGLEVESCIP
+27 CLGLEVESCIP
-38 CIAPKNVVVGK
+38 CVAPKNVVVGK
-49 VLEKAPHKNAEKLSV
+49 VLEKAPHKNTEKLSV
-64 CQVGVGKVLE
+64 CQVD
-74 KAPHKNAEKLSVCQ
+74 
-88 VGVGKEVLQ
+88 VGKEVLP

-108 QFVPVALN
+108 QFVPVALK
-116 GALIGS
+116 GAIIGS

-131 GVESCGM
+131 GVESHGM
-138 ICSSAE
+138 ICSSIE

-166 GKELNEYASFNTHVL
+166 GKELNEYAPFNTHVL

-205 YHTPLKP
+205 YNTPLKP
-212 IKALNFTPKSDLITL
+212 IKALNFTPKSDWITL

-239 YLIYNHSL
+239 YLICNHSL

-261 ALSENDLKNFIE
+261 ALSENDLNNFIE

-291 PMDLSVKNDE
+291 PIDLSVKNDE

-307 YINHQKRSTIAIKHQ
+307 YINHQKRSIIAIKHQ
-322 DQKDLSEYL
+322 DQKDLSECL
-331 LLEASYTDPISLS
+331 LLEASYTDPVSLS

-350 KDKTLQKDNALIY
+350 KDKTLQKDNALVY

-381 AHLKAAI
+381 AHLKATI
-388 LESKQIKHSLKDRTL
+388 LEGKQTKHSLKDRTL
-403 TFQLEDITEILGL
+403 KFQLEDITEILGL
-416 AVEKEKIQGILKN
+416 AVEKEKIQSILKN

-442 PQILEVIA
+442 PQILEVVA

-480 LDCVSS
+480 LNCVSS

-538 LQNPITTDLNTLRT
+538 LQNPITTELNTLRT

-593 FLVSGLQKKE
+593 FLASGLQKKE
-603 SYPDAKGKAWDFYS
+603 SYPDAKGKAWDLYS

-630 LERLTAQTPI
+630 LEKLTTQTPI

-711 NTAFSEIKKALK
+711 NTAFSRIKKALK
-723 DAQIPNLSEI
+723 NAQIPNLSEI
-733 LPLDIFKESHNTI
+733 LPLDIFKESDNTI

>member
-9 NVFVNTPKDIAKL
+9 SAFVDAPKDIAKL

-38 CIAPKNVVVGK
+38 CVAPKNVVVGK

-64 CQVGVGKVLE
+64 CQVD
-74 KAPHKNAEKLSVCQ
+74 
-88 VGVGKEVLQ
+88 VGKEVLQ

-108 QFVPVALN
+108 QFAPVALK
-116 GALIGS
+116 GAIIGS

-131 GVESCGM
+131 GVESHGM
-138 ICSSAE
+138 ICSSTE

-166 GKELNEYASFNTHVL
+166 GKELNEYAPFNTHVL

-227 SAGENIESHLAY
+227 SVGENIESHLAY
-239 YLIYNHSL
+239 YLICNHSL

-261 ALSENDLKNFIE
+261 ALSENDLNNFIE
-273 FSTHFSGVIMNAY
+273 FSAHFSGVIMNAY

-322 DQKDLSEYL
+322 DQKDLSECL

-381 AHLKAAI
+381 AHLKATI
-388 LESKQIKHSLKDRTL
+388 LESKQTEHSLKDRTL

-416 AVEKEKIQGILKN
+416 AVEKEKIQSILKN

-434 SVKEPNSN
+434 STKEPNSK
-442 PQILEVIA
+442 PQILEVIV

-469 FVGIDNLISKP
+469 FVGIDNLVSKP
-480 LDCVSS
+480 LNSVSS

-538 LQNPITTDLNTLRT
+538 LQNPITTELNTLRT

-571 SIALYEKGSVYNSK
+571 SIALYEKGSVYNAK

-593 FLVSGLQKKE
+593 FLASGLQKKE

-617 FAECVSKV
+617 FAECVSRI

-630 LERLTAQTPI
+630 LEKLTAQTPI
-640 NHPYQSAK
+640 NHPYQSAR

-679 IDAFKLKRPA
+679 IDASKLKRPA

-711 NTAFSEIKKALK
+711 NTAFSRIKKALK

-733 LPLDIFKESHNTI
+733 LPLDIFKESDNTI

-765 VNSAVQK
+765 VNSVVQK

>member
-27 RLGLEVESCIP
+27 RLGLEVESCTP

-64 CQVGVGKVLE
+64 CQVD
-74 KAPHKNAEKLSVCQ
+74 
-88 VGVGKEVLQ
+88 VGKEVLP

-131 GVESCGM
+131 GVESHGM
-138 ICSSAE
+138 ICSSIE

-166 GKELNEYASFNTHVL
+166 GKELNEYAPFNTHVL

-261 ALSENDLKNFIE
+261 ALSENDLSNFIE
-273 FSTHFSGVIMNAY
+273 FSAHFSGVILNAY
-286 SLNKT
+286 SLNTT
-291 PMDLSVKNDE
+291 PIDLSVKNDE

-381 AHLKAAI
+381 AHLKATI
-388 LESKQIKHSLKDRTL
+388 LESKQTEHSLKDYAL

-416 AVEKEKIQGILKN
+416 AVEKEKIQSILKN

-434 SVKEPNSN
+434 SAKVSNSK

-480 LDCVSS
+480 LNSISS

-524 QQKLGFEVLEDPLE
+524 QQKLGFEVLEDSLE
-538 LQNPITTDLNTLRT
+538 LQNPITTELNTLRT
-552 SLVCGLLDAS
+552 SLVCWLLDAS

-571 SIALYEKGSVYNSK
+571 SIALYEKGSVYNAK
-585 REEIQKLG
+585 REEVQKLG
-593 FLVSGLQKKE
+593 FLASGLQKKE

-630 LERLTAQTPI
+630 LEKLTAQTPI

-655 IGVIAKIHPKVIQEL
+655 IGVIAKIHPKIIQEL

-679 IDAFKLKRPA
+679 IDASKLKRPA

-711 NTAFSEIKKALK
+711 NTAFSRIKKALK

-733 LPLDIFKESHNTI
+733 LPLDIFKESDNTI

-765 VNSAVQK
+765 VNSVVQK

>member
-22 CEDLS
+22 CENLS
-27 RLGLEVESCIP
+27 CLGLEVESCVS

-64 CQVGVGKVLE
+64 CQVD
-74 KAPHKNAEKLSVCQ
+74 
-88 VGVGKEVLQ
+88 VGKEVLQ

-131 GVESCGM
+131 GVESHGM
-138 ICSSAE
+138 ICSSSE

-166 GKELNEYASFNTHVL
+166 GKELNEYAPFNTHVL

-239 YLIYNHSL
+239 YLICNHSL
-247 KTPLNIKLSLAHNN
+247 KTPLNVKLSLAHNN
-261 ALSENDLKNFIE
+261 ALSENDLNNFIE
-273 FSTHFSGVIMNAY
+273 FSTHFSGVVMNAY

-322 DQKDLSEYL
+322 DQKDLSEHL
-331 LLEASYTDPISLS
+331 LLEASYIDPISLS

-363 RSARGSNPNLSD
+363 RSTRGSNPNLSD

-381 AHLKAAI
+381 AHLKATI
-388 LESKQIKHSLKDRTL
+388 LESKQTKHSLKDRTL
-403 TFQLEDITEILGL
+403 EFQLEDITEILGL
-416 AVEKEKIQGILKN
+416 AVEEEKIQGILKN

-434 SVKEPNSN
+434 SVKEPNSK
-442 PQILEVIA
+442 PQILEVVA

-469 FVGIDNLISKP
+469 FVGIDNLVSKP
-480 LDCVSS
+480 LHCVSS

-630 LERLTAQTPI
+630 LEKLNAQTPI

-648 IIQNHEI
+648 IIQNNEI
-655 IGVIAKIHPKVIQEL
+655 IGVIAKIHPKVIQEW

-711 NTAFSEIKKALK
+711 NTAFSKIKKALK
-723 DAQIPNLSEI
+723 DAQIPDLSEI
-733 LPLDIFKESHNTI
+733 IPLDVFKESDNTI

>member
-9 NVFVNTPKDIAKL
+9 NVFVNTPKDTAKL

-38 CIAPKNVVVGK
+38 CVAPKNVVVGK

-64 CQVGVGKVLE
+64 CQVD
-74 KAPHKNAEKLSVCQ
+74 
-88 VGVGKEVLQ
+88 VGKEVLQ

-138 ICSSAE
+138 ICSSTE

-166 GKELNEYASFNTHVL
+166 GKELNEYTPFNTHVL

-227 SAGENIESHLAY
+227 SVGENIESHLAY
-239 YLIYNHSL
+239 YLICNHSL

-261 ALSENDLKNFIE
+261 ALSENDLNNFIE
-273 FSTHFSGVIMNAY
+273 FSVHFSGVIMNAY
-286 SLNKT
+286 SLNTT

-322 DQKDLSEYL
+322 VQKDLSECL
-331 LLEASYTDPISLS
+331 LLEASYIDPISLS

-381 AHLKAAI
+381 AHLKATI
-388 LESKQIKHSLKDRTL
+388 LESKQTKHSLKDRTL
-403 TFQLEDITEILGL
+403 KFQLEDITEILGL

-434 SVKEPNSN
+434 SVKEPNSK
-442 PQILEVIA
+442 PPILEVIA

-469 FVGIDNLISKP
+469 FVGINNLVSKP
-480 LDCVSS
+480 LHCVSS

-538 LQNPITTDLNTLRT
+538 LQNPITTELNTLRT

-593 FLVSGLQKKE
+593 FLASGLQKKE
-603 SYPDAKGKAWDFYS
+603 NYPDAKGKAWDFYS

-630 LERLTAQTPI
+630 LEKLTTQTPI

-711 NTAFSEIKKALK
+711 NTAFSRIKKALE

-733 LPLDIFKESHNTI
+733 LPLDIFKESNNSI

>member
-38 CIAPKNVVVGK
+38 YIAPKNVVVGK

-64 CQVGVGKVLE
+64 CQVD
-74 KAPHKNAEKLSVCQ
+74 
-88 VGVGKEVLQ
+88 VGKEVLQ

-102 KNVAPN
+102 KNVAKN
-108 QFVPVALN
+108 QFAPVALK
-116 GALIGS
+116 GAIIGS

-131 GVESCGM
+131 GVESHGM
-138 ICSSAE
+138 ICSSIE

-166 GKELNEYASFNTHVL
+166 GKELHEYAPFNTHVL

-212 IKALNFTPKSDLITL
+212 IKALNFTPKSDSIALHV
-227 SAGENIESHLAY
+227 GENIESHLAY

-247 KTPLNIKLSLAHNN
+247 KTPLNIRLSLAHNN
-261 ALSENDLKNFIE
+261 ALSENDLNNFIE
-273 FSTHFSGVIMNAY
+273 FSAHFSGVILNAY

-291 PMDLSVKNDE
+291 PIDLIIKNDE

-322 DQKDLSEYL
+322 DQKDLSECL

-363 RSARGSNPNLSD
+363 RSTRGSNPNLSD

-381 AHLKAAI
+381 AHLKATI
-388 LESKQIKHSLKDRTL
+388 LESKQTKHSLKDCAL
-403 TFQLEDITEILGL
+403 KFQLEDITEILGL
-416 AVEKEKIQGILKN
+416 VIEAEKIQGILKN

-434 SVKEPNSN
+434 SIKVSNSK
-442 PQILEVIA
+442 PQILEVIV

-480 LDCVSS
+480 LDSISS

-524 QQKLGFEVLEDPLE
+524 QQKLGFEVLGDPLE
-538 LQNPITTDLNTLRT
+538 LQNPITTELNTLRT

-585 REEIQKLG
+585 REEVQKLG
-593 FLVSGLQKKE
+593 FLASGLQKKE

-630 LERLTAQTPI
+630 LEKLTTQTPI

-648 IIQNHEI
+648 IIQNNEI

-679 IDAFKLKRPA
+679 IDASKLKRHA

-711 NTAFSEIKKALK
+711 NTAFSRIKKALK

-733 LPLDIFKESHNTI
+733 LPLDIFKESDNTI

-772 ALEILEKEFNARLKG
+772 VLEILEKEFNARLKG

>member
-49 VLEKAPHKNAEKLSV
+49 ILEKAPHKNAEKLSV
-64 CQVGVGKVLE
+64 CQVDI
-74 KAPHKNAEKLSVCQ
+74 
-88 VGVGKEVLQ
+88 GKEVLQ

-108 QFVPVALN
+108 QFAPVALS

-122 TTIAKTELR
+122 TTIAKTDLR

-138 ICSSAE
+138 ICSSSE

-166 GKELNEYASFNTHVL
+166 GKELNEYAPFNTHVL

-239 YLIYNHSL
+239 YLICNHSL
-247 KTPLNIKLSLAHNN
+247 KTPLNVKLSLAHNN

-273 FSTHFSGVIMNAY
+273 FSVHFSGVIMNAY
-286 SLNKT
+286 SLNTT

-322 DQKDLSEYL
+322 DQKDLSECL
-331 LLEASYTDPISLS
+331 LLEASYTDPVSLS

-363 RSARGSNPNLSD
+363 RSTRGSNPNLSD

-381 AHLKAAI
+381 THLKATI
-388 LESKQIKHSLKDRTL
+388 LESKQTKHSLKNHAL

-434 SVKEPNSN
+434 SAKVSNSN

-480 LDCVSS
+480 LHCVSS
-486 KNSNPHYDTH
+486 KNSNPHYETH

-593 FLVSGLQKKE
+593 FLISGLQKKE

-630 LERLTAQTPI
+630 LEKLTTQTPI

-648 IIQNHEI
+648 IIQNNEI

-679 IDAFKLKRPA
+679 IDASKLKRPA

-711 NTAFSEIKKALK
+711 NTAFSRIKKALK

-733 LPLDIFKESHNTI
+733 LPLDIFKESHNSI
-746 ALSVRCVIH
+746 ALSLRCVIH

-772 ALEILEKEFNARLKG
+772 TLEILEKEFNARLKG

>member
-9 NVFVNTPKDIAKL
+9 NVFVDTPKDIAKL
-22 CEDLS
+22 CENLS
-27 RLGLEVESCIP
+27 RLGLEVESSIP
-38 CIAPKNVVVGK
+38 CIAPKNVV
-49 VLEKAPHKNAEKLSV
+49 
-64 CQVGVGKVLE
+64 VGKVLE

-138 ICSSAE
+138 ICSSNE

-166 GKELNEYASFNTHVL
+166 GKGLNEYAPFNTHVL

-227 SAGENIESHLAY
+227 QADENIESHLAY
-239 YLIYNHSL
+239 YLICNHSL

-261 ALSENDLKNFIE
+261 ALSENDLNNFIE
-273 FSTHFSGVIMNAY
+273 FSAHFSGVVMNAY
-286 SLNKT
+286 SLNTT
-291 PMDLSVKNDE
+291 PIDLSVKNDE

-363 RSARGSNPNLSD
+363 RSARGSNPSLSD

-381 AHLKAAI
+381 AHLKATI
-388 LESKQIKHSLKDRTL
+388 LESKQTKHSLKDRTL
-403 TFQLEDITEILGL
+403 KFQLEDITEILGL
-416 AVEKEKIQGILKN
+416 AVEAEKIQGILKN

-434 SVKEPNSN
+434 STKVPNSK
-442 PQILEVIA
+442 PQILEVVA

-469 FVGIDNLISKP
+469 FVGIDHLISKP
-480 LDCVSS
+480 LDSVSN
-486 KNSNPHYDTH
+486 KKSNPHYDTH

-538 LQNPITTDLNTLRT
+538 LQNPITTELNTLRT

-593 FLVSGLQKKE
+593 FLASGLQKKE

-630 LERLTAQTPI
+630 LEKLTTQTPI

-648 IIQNHEI
+648 IIQNHKI

-679 IDAFKLKRPA
+679 IDASKLKRPA

-711 NTAFSEIKKALK
+711 NTAFSNIKKALK

-733 LPLDIFKESHNTI
+733 LPLDIFKESNNSI
-746 ALSVRCVIH
+746 ALSVRCVIY

>member
-9 NVFVNTPKDIAKL
+9 NVFVNTPKNIAKL

-27 RLGLEVESCIP
+27 RLGLEVESSIP
-38 CIAPKNVVVGK
+38 CVAPKNVVVGK

-64 CQVGVGKVLE
+64 CQVGVGK
-74 KAPHKNAEKLSVCQ
+74 
-88 VGVGKEVLQ
+88 EVLP

-122 TTIAKTELR
+122 TTIAKTDLR

-138 ICSSAE
+138 ICSSNE

-166 GKELNEYASFNTHVL
+166 GKGLNEYAPFNTHVL

-205 YHTPLKP
+205 YRTPLKP
-212 IKALNFTPKSDLITL
+212 IKSLNFTPKSDLITL
-227 SAGENIESHLAY
+227 CADENIESHLAY
-239 YLIYNHSL
+239 YLVCNHSL
-247 KTPLNIKLSLAHNN
+247 KTPLNVKLSLAHNN
-261 ALSENDLKNFIE
+261 ALSENDLNNFIE
-273 FSTHFSGVIMNAY
+273 FSAHFSGVVMNAY
-286 SLNKT
+286 SLDAT
-291 PMDLSVKNDE
+291 PIDLSVKNDE

-388 LESKQIKHSLKDRTL
+388 LESKQTEHALKDRTL
-403 TFQLEDITEILGL
+403 KFKLEDITEILGL
-416 AVEKEKIQGILKN
+416 AIEEETIQGILKN

-434 SVKEPNSN
+434 STKVSNSK
-442 PQILEVIA
+442 PQILEVVA

-469 FVGIDNLISKP
+469 FVGIDHLISKP
-480 LDCVSS
+480 LDSVSN
-486 KNSNPHYDTH
+486 KNSNPHYETH

-538 LQNPITTDLNTLRT
+538 LQNPITTELNTLRT

-630 LERLTAQTPI
+630 LEKLTTQTPI

-648 IIQNHEI
+648 IIQNHKI

-679 IDAFKLKRPA
+679 IDASKLKRPA
-689 MLLKPFSIYPSS
+689 MLLKPFSVYPSS

-711 NTAFSEIKKALK
+711 NTAFNKIKKALK

-733 LPLDIFKESHNTI
+733 LPLDIFKESNNTI

>member
-64 CQVGVGKVLE
+64 CQVD
-74 KAPHKNAEKLSVCQ
+74 
-88 VGVGKEVLQ
+88 VGKEVLQ

-138 ICSSAE
+138 ICSSSE

-166 GKELNEYASFNTHVL
+166 GKELNEYAPFNTHVL

-192 LSVLGIAREISAF
+192 LSVLGVAREISAF

-212 IKALNFTPKSDLITL
+212 IKALNFTPTSDLITL
-227 SAGENIESHLAY
+227 IADKNIESHLAY
-239 YLIYNHSL
+239 YLICNHSL

-261 ALSENDLKNFIE
+261 ALSENDLNNFIE
-273 FSTHFSGVIMNAY
+273 FSTHFSGVILNAY

-322 DQKDLSEYL
+322 DQKDLSECL

-381 AHLKAAI
+381 AHLKATI
-388 LESKQIKHSLKDRTL
+388 LESKQTKHSLKDRAL
-403 TFQLEDITEILGL
+403 KFQLEDITEILGL

-434 SVKEPNSN
+434 SAKEPNSK
-442 PQILEVIA
+442 PQILEVIV

-469 FVGIDNLISKP
+469 FVGIDNLVSKP
-480 LDCVSS
+480 LNCVSS
-486 KNSNPHYDTH
+486 KHSNPHYDTH

-524 QQKLGFEVLEDPLE
+524 QQKLGFEVLEDSLE

-571 SIALYEKGSVYNSK
+571 SIALYEKGSVYNAK
-585 REEIQKLG
+585 REEVQKLG
-593 FLVSGLQKKE
+593 FLASGLQKKE

-630 LERLTAQTPI
+630 LEKLTIQTPI

-648 IIQNHEI
+648 IIQNNEI

-679 IDAFKLKRPA
+679 IDASKLKRPA

-711 NTAFSEIKKALK
+711 NTAFSRIKKALK
-723 DAQIPNLSEI
+723 NAQIPNLSEI
-733 LPLDIFKESHNTI
+733 LPLDIFKESNNSI

>member
-1 MKLSVNDL
+1 MKLSINDL
-9 NVFVNTPKDIAKL
+9 NVFVNTPKDIVKL
-22 CEDLS
+22 CENLS
-27 RLGLEVESCIP
+27 CLGLEVESCVS

-64 CQVGVGKVLE
+64 CQVD
-74 KAPHKNAEKLSVCQ
+74 
-88 VGVGKEVLQ
+88 VGKEVLQ

-108 QFVPVALN
+108 QFVPVALK
-116 GALIGS
+116 GAIIGS

-131 GVESCGM
+131 GVESHGM
-138 ICSSAE
+138 ICSSSE

-166 GKELNEYASFNTHVL
+166 GKELNEYAPFNTHVL

-212 IKALNFTPKSDLITL
+212 IKALNLTPKSDLITL
-227 SAGENIESHLAY
+227 ITGENIESHLAY
-239 YLIYNHSL
+239 YLICNHSL
-247 KTPLNIKLSLAHNN
+247 KTPLNVKLSLAHNN
-261 ALSENDLKNFIE
+261 ALSENDLNNFIE
-273 FSTHFSGVIMNAY
+273 FSTHFSGVILNAY
-286 SLNKT
+286 GLNTT
-291 PMDLSVKNDE
+291 PVDLIIKNDE

-322 DQKDLSEYL
+322 DQKDLSECL
-331 LLEASYTDPISLS
+331 LLEASYTDPVSLS

-381 AHLKAAI
+381 AHLKATI
-388 LESKQIKHSLKDRTL
+388 LESKQTKHSLKDRTL
-403 TFQLEDITEILGL
+403 EFQLEDITEILGL
-416 AVEKEKIQGILKN
+416 AVEKEKIQGILKS

-434 SVKEPNSN
+434 SIKEPNSK
-442 PQILEVIA
+442 PQILEIIV

-469 FVGIDNLISKP
+469 FVGIDNLVSKP
-480 LDCVSS
+480 LHCVSS

-524 QQKLGFEVLEDPLE
+524 QQKLGFEVLEDSLE

-571 SIALYEKGSVYNSK
+571 SIALYEKGSVYNAK
-585 REEIQKLG
+585 REEVQKLG

-603 SYPDAKGKAWDFYS
+603 SYHDAKGKAWDFYS

-630 LERLTAQTPI
+630 LEKLTIQTPI

-648 IIQNHEI
+648 IIQNNEI

-679 IDAFKLKRPA
+679 IDASKLKRPA

-711 NTAFSEIKKALK
+711 NTAFSKIKKALE

-733 LPLDIFKESHNTI
+733 LPLDIFKESDNTI

>member
-27 RLGLEVESCIP
+27 CLGLEVESCIS
-38 CIAPKNVVVGK
+38 CVAPKNVVVGK

-64 CQVGVGKVLE
+64 CQVDI
-74 KAPHKNAEKLSVCQ
+74 
-88 VGVGKEVLQ
+88 GKEVLP

-108 QFVPVALN
+108 QFAPVALK
-116 GALIGS
+116 GAIIGS

-131 GVESCGM
+131 GVESHGM
-138 ICSSAE
+138 ICSSIE

-166 GKELNEYASFNTHVL
+166 GKELHEYAPFNTHVL

-227 SAGENIESHLAY
+227 ITGENIESHLAY
-239 YLIYNHSL
+239 YLICNHSL
-247 KTPLNIKLSLAHNN
+247 KTPLNVKLSLAHNN
-261 ALSENDLKNFIE
+261 ALSENDLNNFIE

-291 PMDLSVKNDE
+291 PMDLIVKNDE

-322 DQKDLSEYL
+322 DQKDLSECL
-331 LLEASYTDPISLS
+331 LLEASYIDPISLS

-350 KDKTLQKDNALIY
+350 KDKTLQKDNALVY

-381 AHLKAAI
+381 AHLKATI
-388 LESKQIKHSLKDRTL
+388 LESKQTKHSLKDRTL
-403 TFQLEDITEILGL
+403 KFQLEDITEILGL

-434 SVKEPNSN
+434 SVKEPNSK
-442 PQILEVIA
+442 PQILEVIV

-480 LDCVSS
+480 LDSISS

-538 LQNPITTDLNTLRT
+538 LQNPITTELNTLRT

-593 FLVSGLQKKE
+593 FLASGLQKKE

-630 LERLTAQTPI
+630 LEKLTTQTPI

-655 IGVIAKIHPKVIQEL
+655 IGTIAKIHPKVIQEL

-679 IDAFKLKRPA
+679 IDASKLKRPA

-711 NTAFSEIKKALK
+711 NTAFSKIKKTLK

-733 LPLDIFKESHNTI
+733 LPLDVFKESHNSI

>member
-9 NVFVNTPKDIAKL
+9 NVFVNTPKDIVKL

-49 VLEKAPHKNAEKLSV
+49 ILEKAPHKNAEKLSV
-64 CQVGVGKVLE
+64 CQVDVGK
-74 KAPHKNAEKLSVCQ
+74 K
-88 VGVGKEVLQ
+88 VLQ

-138 ICSSAE
+138 ICSSSE

-166 GKELNEYASFNTHVL
+166 GKELNEYAPFNTHVL

-239 YLIYNHSL
+239 YLVCNHSL
-247 KTPLNIKLSLAHNN
+247 KTPLNVKLSLAHNN
-261 ALSENDLKNFIE
+261 ALSENDLNNFIE
-273 FSTHFSGVIMNAY
+273 FSAHFSGVIMNAY
-286 SLNKT
+286 SLNAT
-291 PMDLSVKNDE
+291 PIDLSVKNDE

-322 DQKDLSEYL
+322 DPKDLSEHL
-331 LLEASYTDPISLS
+331 LLEASYIDPISLS

-388 LESKQIKHSLKDRTL
+388 LESKQTQHSLKDRTL
-403 TFQLEDITEILGL
+403 KFKLEDITEILGL
-416 AVEKEKIQGILKN
+416 AVEEGIIQGILKN

-434 SVKEPNSN
+434 SVKEPNSK
-442 PQILEVIA
+442 PQILEVVV
-450 PNFRHDIKTIQDIA
+450 PNFRHDIQTIQDIA

-469 FVGIDNLISKP
+469 FVGIDNLVSKP
-480 LDCVSS
+480 LNCISN

-538 LQNPITTDLNTLRT
+538 LQNPITTELNTLRT

-593 FLVSGLQKKE
+593 FLASGLQKKE

-625 IGDFS
+625 IGDFN
-630 LERLTAQTPI
+630 LEKLTAQTPI

-648 IIQNHEI
+648 IIQNNEI

-711 NTAFSEIKKALK
+711 NTAFSRIKKALE

-733 LPLDIFKESHNTI
+733 LPLDIFKESHNSI

-772 ALEILEKEFNARLKG
+772 ALEVLEKEFSARLKG

>member
-27 RLGLEVESCIP
+27 CLGLEVESCIP

-49 VLEKAPHKNAEKLSV
+49 ILEKASHKNAEKLSV
-64 CQVGVGKVLE
+64 CQVD
-74 KAPHKNAEKLSVCQ
+74 
-88 VGVGKEVLQ
+88 VGKEVLQ

-138 ICSSAE
+138 ICSSSE

-166 GKELNEYASFNTHVL
+166 GKELNEYAPFNTHVL

-192 LSVLGIAREISAF
+192 LSVLGVAREVSAF

-239 YLIYNHSL
+239 YLICNHSL
-247 KTPLNIKLSLAHNN
+247 KTPLKVKLSLAHNN
-261 ALSENDLKNFIE
+261 ALSENDLNNFLE
-273 FSTHFSGVIMNAY
+273 FSAHFSGVIMNAY
-286 SLNKT
+286 SLNAT
-291 PMDLSVKNDE
+291 PIDLSVKNDE

-331 LLEASYTDPISLS
+331 LLEASYTDPVSLS

-381 AHLKAAI
+381 AHLKATI
-388 LESKQIKHSLKDRTL
+388 LESKQTKHSLKNHAL

-469 FVGIDNLISKP
+469 FVGIDNLVSKP
-480 LDCVSS
+480 LNCVSN

-538 LQNPITTDLNTLRT
+538 LQNPITTELNTLRT

-593 FLVSGLQKKE
+593 FLASGLQKKE

-630 LERLTAQTPI
+630 LEKLTTQTPI

-655 IGVIAKIHPKVIQEL
+655 IGVIAKIHPKIIQEL

-711 NTAFSEIKKALK
+711 NTAFSRIKKALK
-723 DAQIPNLSEI
+723 NAQIPNLSEI
-733 LPLDIFKESHNTI
+733 LPLDIFKESHNSI

>member
-27 RLGLEVESCIP
+27 CLGLEVESCIP
-38 CIAPKNVVVGK
+38 CVAPKNVVVGK
-49 VLEKAPHKNAEKLSV
+49 ILEKAPHKNAEKLSV
-64 CQVGVGKVLE
+64 CQVD
-74 KAPHKNAEKLSVCQ
+74 
-88 VGVGKEVLQ
+88 VGKEVLQ

-166 GKELNEYASFNTHVL
+166 GKELNEYAPFNTHVL

-192 LSVLGIAREISAF
+192 LSVLGVAREISAF

-212 IKALNFTPKSDLITL
+212 IKALNFTPTSDWITL

-239 YLIYNHSL
+239 YLVCNYSL
-247 KTPLNIKLSLAHNN
+247 KTPLKVKLSLAHNN
-261 ALSENDLKNFIE
+261 ALSENDLNNFIE
-273 FSTHFSGVIMNAY
+273 FSVHFSGVIMNAY
-286 SLNKT
+286 SLNAT

-307 YINHQKRSTIAIKHQ
+307 YISHQKRSTIAIKHQ
-322 DQKDLSEYL
+322 DQKDLSECL
-331 LLEASYTDPISLS
+331 LLEASYIDPISLS

-381 AHLKAAI
+381 AHLKATI
-388 LESKQIKHSLKDRTL
+388 LESKQTEHSLKDRTL

-416 AVEKEKIQGILKN
+416 AVEEEKIQGILKN

-434 SVKEPNSN
+434 SAKEPNSKH
-442 PQILEVIA
+442 QILEVVA

-469 FVGIDNLISKP
+469 FVGIDHLISKP
-480 LDCVSS
+480 LHCVSN

-585 REEIQKLG
+585 REEVQKLG
-593 FLVSGLQKKE
+593 FLASGLQKKE

-630 LERLTAQTPI
+630 LEKLNAQTPI

-648 IIQNHEI
+648 IIQNNEI

-711 NTAFSEIKKALK
+711 NTAFSRIKKALK

-733 LPLDIFKESHNTI
+733 LPLDIFKESHNSI

-772 ALEILEKEFNARLKG
+772 SLEILEKEFNARLKG

>member
-1 MKLSVNDL
+1 MKLIVNDL

-22 CEDLS
+22 CENLS
-27 RLGLEVESCIP
+27 CLGLEVESCIP

-64 CQVGVGKVLE
+64 CQVD
-74 KAPHKNAEKLSVCQ
+74 
-88 VGVGKEVLQ
+88 VGKEVLP

-131 GVESCGM
+131 GVESHGM
-138 ICSSAE
+138 ICSSTE

-166 GKELNEYASFNTHVL
+166 GKELNEYAPFNTHVL

-227 SAGENIESHLAY
+227 SVGENIESHLAY
-239 YLIYNHSL
+239 YLVCNHSL

-261 ALSENDLKNFIE
+261 ALSENDLNNFLE

-291 PMDLSVKNDE
+291 PIDLSVKNDE

-322 DQKDLSEYL
+322 DQKDLSECL

-381 AHLKAAI
+381 AHLKATI
-388 LESKQIKHSLKDRTL
+388 LESKQTKHALKDRTL
-403 TFQLEDITEILGL
+403 EFQLEDITEILGL

-429 LGFKV
+429 LGFRV
-434 SVKEPNSN
+434 SAKEPNSK
-442 PQILEVIA
+442 PQILEVVA

-469 FVGIDNLISKP
+469 FVGIDNLVSKP
-480 LDCVSS
+480 LHCVSS

-571 SIALYEKGSVYNSK
+571 SIALYEKGSVYNAK

-593 FLVSGLQKKE
+593 FLASGLQKKE
-603 SYPDAKGKAWDFYS
+603 SYPNAKGKAWDFYS

-630 LERLTAQTPI
+630 LEKLTAQTPI

-655 IGVIAKIHPKVIQEL
+655 IGTIAKIHPKVIQEL

-689 MLLKPFSIYPSS
+689 MMLLKPFSIYPSS

-733 LPLDIFKESHNTI
+733 LPLDIFKESDNAI

>member
-9 NVFVNTPKDIAKL
+9 NVFVNTPKDVTKL

-64 CQVGVGKVLE
+64 CQVD
-74 KAPHKNAEKLSVCQ
+74 
-88 VGVGKEVLQ
+88 VGKEVLP

-102 KNVAPN
+102 KNVAKN
-108 QFVPVALN
+108 QFAPVALK
-116 GALIGS
+116 GAIIGS

-138 ICSSAE
+138 ICSSNE

-166 GKELNEYASFNTHVL
+166 GKELNEYAPFNTHVL

-247 KTPLNIKLSLAHNN
+247 KTPLNVKLSLAHNN
-261 ALSENDLKNFIE
+261 ALSENDLNNFIE
-273 FSTHFSGVIMNAY
+273 FSTHFSGVVMNAY

-322 DQKDLSEYL
+322 VQKDLNECL

-381 AHLKAAI
+381 AHLKATI
-388 LESKQIKHSLKDRTL
+388 LESKQTEHSLKDRTL
-403 TFQLEDITEILGL
+403 KFQLEDITEILGL
-416 AVEKEKIQGILKN
+416 AVEKEKIQSILKN

-434 SVKEPNSN
+434 SAKEPNSK
-442 PQILEVIA
+442 PQILEIVA

-480 LDCVSS
+480 LNCISN

-538 LQNPITTDLNTLRT
+538 LQNPITTELNTMRT

-571 SIALYEKGSVYNSK
+571 SIAFYEKGSVYNSK

-593 FLVSGLQKKE
+593 FLISGLQKKE

-630 LERLTAQTPI
+630 LEKLTTQTPI

-648 IIQNHEI
+648 IIQNHEV
-655 IGVIAKIHPKVIQEL
+655 IGVIAKIHPKVIQEW

-679 IDAFKLKRPA
+679 IDASKLKRPA

-711 NTAFSEIKKALK
+711 NTAFSRIKKALK

-733 LPLDIFKESHNTI
+733 LPLDIFKESDNTI

-765 VNSAVQK
+765 VNSVVQK
-772 ALEILEKEFNARLKG
+772 VLEILEKEFNARLKG